1 MPLSVDVEKITAS
14 SVIWLRC
21 LMVMQIMLSV
31 AVYLPVKPVV
41 VGAEIYVHQQ
51 QDGTRTYTDQ
61 PTHGAQNI
69 QLPTPI
75 MMPSNHQ
82 HSPVSALKNDKKS
95 SQRYQSVHIEVPA
108 NNVIIRENSGNVLLK
123 VVIVPDQVEQ
133 FNDQI
138 VFMIDQHEIARGQ
151 ARSVTINN
159 MDRGTHEIQVDI
171 EDAHGN
177 TLHSSKTE
185 VSSTAL
191 SPRTIV

>member
-41 VGAEIYVHQQ
+41 AGAEIYVHQQ
-51 QDGTRTYTDQ
+51 HDGMRKYTDQ

-69 QLPTPI
+69 QLPSPI

-82 HSPVSALKNDKKS
+82 HSPVSALKYDKKS
-95 SQRYQSVHIEVPA
+95 SQRYQSVHKEVPA
-108 NNVIIRENSGNVLLK
+108 NDVIIRENSGKVLLK
-123 VVIVPDQVEQ
+123 VVIVP
-133 FNDQI
+133 DQI

-177 TLHSSKTE
+177 TLHSSKKQRFH
-185 VSSTAL
+185 L
-191 SPRTIV
+191 QRYRQGQ

>member
-1 MPLSVDVEKITAS
+1 MQLSVDIKKITAS
-14 SVIWLRC
+14 SVIWLRS
-21 LMVMQIMLSV
+21 LMVMQIMLS
-31 AVYLPVKPVV
+31 AAIYLPITS
-41 VGAEIYVHQQ
+41 GSAWAEIYVHQQ
-51 QDGTRTYTDQ
+51 QDGTRKYTDQ
-61 PTHGAQNI
+61 PTHGAQKI

-75 MMPSNHQ
+75 MVPSNHQ
-82 HSPVSALKNDKKS
+82 YSPVSALRNNKKP
-95 SQRYQSVHIEVPA
+95 SQRYQSVHIVAPA
-108 NNVIIRENSGNVLLK
+108 NDVIIRKNSGNVLLK

-177 TLHSSKTE
+177 TLHSSKKQKFH
-185 VSSTAL
+185 L
-191 SPRTIV
+191 QRYRQGQ